1 MHIDEDDFA
10 QSETRPRRED
20 AQARLHMLHTRTA
33 KDPCWLPKRL
43 SIPTSEVPVETDRS
57 NLWKTRLIA
66 PCPTFC
72 DAREEENRKHQP
84 LEDLRN
90 HIQPPPLTLDHC
102 FTITITY
109 LFLPY
114 CTTSDNVFCGDS
126 LDQTAPPRPVFPLD
140 CGLVGCGL
148 WAVELS
154 VVLSG
159 LLWASQI
166 LILLFMY

>member
-1 MHIDEDDFA
+1 MVDDFVEMLWTFSLPSFSHLSCVFLSA
-10 QSETRPRRED
+10 RSTCTSTRTTSHSPRQGQDAKTPRRGY
-20 AQARLHMLHTRTA
+20 MLHTRTA

-66 PCPTFC
+66 PCPMFC

-109 LFLPY
+109 LLP
-114 CTTSDNVFCGDS
+114 T
-126 LDQTAPPRPVFPLD
+126 
-140 CGLVGCGL
+140 
-148 WAVELS
+148 
-154 VVLSG
+154 VLHNKR
-159 LLWASQI
+159 
-166 LILLFMY
+166 